1 MYHTKSIIAE
11 LCYAEIKQFN
21 WLTLVMLLASVCF
34 ISARQWVPVAEPIKK
49 IELKFMLRLFLRI
62 LIGCSIFETI
72 TKLQN
77 EGRLSLWLNFILESV
92 PGPEQILKKNAVLSF
107 VVELGPFELVL

>member
-1 MYHTKSIIAE
+1 MYHTKFIIAE

-62 LIGCSIFETI
+62 LIGCSIFEI
-72 TKLQN
+72 NNKA
-77 EGRLSLWLNFILESV
+77 S
-92 PGPEQILKKNAVLSF
+92 K
-107 VVELGPFELVL
+107 